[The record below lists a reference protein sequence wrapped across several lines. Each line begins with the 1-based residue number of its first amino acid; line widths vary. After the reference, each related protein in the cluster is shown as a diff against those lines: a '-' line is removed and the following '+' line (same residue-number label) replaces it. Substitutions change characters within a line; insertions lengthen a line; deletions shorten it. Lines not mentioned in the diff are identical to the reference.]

1 MATVTVVINVEYK
14 TSDEATANATLARL
28 ARELKHQIQEGKTG
42 HALTGV
48 VPGSVRVEILSKY
61 IA

>member
-1 MATVTVVINVEYK
+1 MAKVTVVINVEYK
-14 TSDEATANATLARL
+14 TRDEATANVTLARIP
-28 ARELKHQIQEGKTG
+28 AELQHQIQEGKTG
-42 HALTGV
+42 HAMTGV